1 MARSGNGCRLVGN
14 GDNSLQFSSGHIF
27 QPVIFRQLSQGRA
40 EEGIAGI
47 ARTLLKVAAIVTA
60 VAVVILMFASS
71 RQDIWDNMG

>member
-1 MARSGNGCRLVGN
+1 MNKVMKISKVLNT
-14 GDNSLQFSSGHIF
+14 
-27 QPVIFRQLSQGRA
+27 
-40 EEGIAGI
+40 IAGI